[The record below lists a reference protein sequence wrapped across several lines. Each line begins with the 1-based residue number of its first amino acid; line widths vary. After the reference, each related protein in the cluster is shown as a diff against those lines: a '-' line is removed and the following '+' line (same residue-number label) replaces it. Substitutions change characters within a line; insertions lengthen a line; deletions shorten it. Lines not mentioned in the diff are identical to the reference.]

1 MKLEFTYFQVLF
13 SELFL
18 LWVYLAIYS
27 EEELKDTKFPFWTQ
41 NPPIQTTKPKR
52 NEKVA
57 RLTWKSRELGNKID
71 YDKWI

>member
-27 EEELKDTKFPFWTQ
+27 EEELKDTKFPFWTL
-41 NPPIQTTKPKR
+41 NPEPSNPNHKAKK
-52 NEKVA
+52 E
-57 RLTWKSRELGNKID
+57 WKSRLLYMEEPWARQQDRL
-71 YDKWI
+71 W